1 MKAKAVCFFCF
12 RKLWQTCAIILVLLA
27 VIVSILKYTLPYAN
41 DYKGNI
47 ETYLHDKFAISLSIG
62 EISASWQGNGPALV
76 LEDLSFKDNETAPIS
91 LTIAKTSLELN
102 LWESLKS
109 FQLKSNYFVINGFH
123 TSVKVE
129 NLLQSNDEEEVSFE
143 QKELIEEL
151 FLGETGHF
159 AIENS
164 SISFILED
172 GKERKLLLKNI
183 VWQNENEQH
192 LGSGSLALPGIS
204 VGNFDARIALTGD
217 TIEQVAGNMYVH
229 ANKVDVSNWLAQYIN
244 TEKQQLHSDINL
256 QAWLK
261 LNKGLVSDVKMQ
273 WLPSFVRWQRE
284 EQSQQV
290 SLSEGGFHLY
300 PEQNSWHLKSTG
312 LTFNSNDKA
321 WPSLEFEAQ
330 LGKQNKVWLQQVDLE
345 LLSNLAGLSNFND
358 LEALLARQPSGQI
371 DQAYL
376 SFSSAQHWQLW
387 FEANNIGWQEL
398 NSVPAA
404 QALRVD
410 GLLTQSRGRINL
422 FGENGTLITG
432 ESFSGDINYNQLN
445 IELDLAKRTNGWQIN
460 SDNIW
465 FDNNE
470 VTLAAELQISL
481 GDEPRLDLYAEAF
494 ASDAKIAGHYFPL
507 KAMSPGLVSYL
518 NGAIKGGEV
527 SKAQV
532 LFAGP
537 LSGFPFTDGSGQF
550 DVLAQIVNAT
560 YQFDPN
566 WPTVTN
572 ANIQL
577 HFANERMDIYSQQ
590 GQLVNLE
597 LGNSVKVSIADL
609 MNADELIVQIDKKAP
624 MEKLHDFFA
633 ATPIANPLA
642 NIFEVVQGKGEVEA
656 SIELLVGDKFKG
668 GASVSG
674 KVALKD
680 LPLYIANSGIELEK
694 LNGELTFKNDNIRLN
709 NATATWLGM
718 PIKIDYNS
726 QSEAKDYT
734 ANINIKAQLDA
745 DTLIAKAQGIL
756 KGYLSGQSE
765 VDIGLTLNF
774 TEQGFNYRAQVNS
787 ELLGLTSTLPAPYN
801 KTSQQVWPLDGVV
814 QGDDISNLITANAN
828 QQLFFNAILES
839 GKPQFS
845 NVNIVLGKQDL
856 GLNQKDLS
864 VNINLEKTKLSPW
877 IELIDQIIHAAQSKP
892 DTQSQGIMPPLSE
905 VVANINTLDA
915 SNIIFNDF
923 EMRLAPAQS
932 DLFLKLNAKE
942 LRAGVYIPTSQPSQ
956 PIRINADY
964 LRLNFAEKVEQALEV
979 TDVLPKEDLNWLTKV
994 PAIEFECSDCKI
1006 SSYQLDKVS
1015 ASLVGDGKR
1024 LSISELVVDKGD
1036 HILRTSGQW
1045 QNGLTQLSGELKSD
1059 DIGALFDEFDITT
1072 AIKDSKA
1079 DLNYDLTWQAA
1090 PYDFDVK
1097 SLSGEVDWD
1106 LGEGHLTE
1114 ISDGGARVFS
1124 LLSLDSLVRKLKL
1137 DFRDVFS
1144 KGFFYNSMQGTMQL
1158 ENGIA
1163 YTKDTKMDGVPADLT
1178 IKGYANLNTLD
1189 IDYDLAVA
1197 PQVTSSIPVIVA
1209 WMVNPVTGLAALALD
1224 KVIHSARVI
1233 SEINFKVTGKMND
1246 PVVQELDR
1254 KSREVTL
1261 PQAAQNQPQA
1271 STELRLKDA
1280 ELSATQ

>member
-41 DYKGNI
+41 DYKGDI
-47 ETYLHDKFAISLSIG
+47 ETYLHSKFDVSLSIG
-62 EISASWQGNGPALV
+62 SISASWQGSGPALV

-102 LWESLKS
+102 LWESLKTL
-109 FQLKSNYFVINGFH
+109 QLKSNYFVISGFH
-123 TSVKVE
+123 TSVNVG
-129 NLLQSNDEEEVSFE
+129 NLFNGNEQGEVSFE
-143 QKELIEEL
+143 QKELIEGL

-164 SISFILED
+164 SVNFILED
-172 GKERKLLLKNI
+172 GKERKVMLKNI
-183 VWQNENEQH
+183 TWQNEDKKH

-204 VGNFDARIALTGD
+204 VGNFDARIALSGKTLEKVIGD
-217 TIEQVAGNMYVH
+217 MYVQ
-229 ANKVDVSNWLAQYIN
+229 ANKVDVSNWLAQYI
-244 TEKQQLHSDINL
+244 TSEKQQLHSDINL
-256 QAWLK
+256 QAWFK
-261 LNKGLVSDVKMQ
+261 LEKGLFSDIKVQ
-273 WLPSFVRWQRE
+273 WLPSFVRWQYE
-284 EQSQQV
+284 EKNQQV

-300 PEQNSWHLKSTG
+300 PEQNGWRLKSTG
-312 LTFNSNDKA
+312 LTFASNSKA
-321 WPSLEFEAQ
+321 WPSLEFEAK
-330 LGKQNKVWLQQVDLE
+330 LDAQNKVWLQQVDLE
-345 LLSNLAGLSNFND
+345 LLNNLAGLTNFTGLAPF
-358 LEALLARQPSGQI
+358 LEREPSGLI
-371 DQAYL
+371 KQAYL
-376 SFSSAQHWQLW
+376 KFESVEQWQLW
-387 FEANNIGWQEL
+387 FEADNIGWQEL
-398 NSVPAA
+398 DSVPAA
-404 QALRVD
+404 QELRVS
-410 GLLTQSRGRINL
+410 GLVNQASGRISL
-422 FGENGTLITG
+422 FGENGTLVTG
-432 ESFSGDINYNQLN
+432 ENFSNDIQYNQIN
-445 IELDLAKRTNGWQIN
+445 IDLDLVNRKEGWHIS
-460 SDNIW
+460 SDEIW

-470 VTLAAELQISL
+470 ITLAAEMQLSL
-481 GDEPRLDLYAEAF
+481 GDTPRLDLYAEAF
-494 ASDAKIAGHYFPL
+494 APDASIAGHYFPL
-507 KAMSPGLVSYL
+507 KAMSPELVSYL

-550 DVLAQIVNAT
+550 DVLAQIDNAT
-560 YQFDPN
+560 YEFDLD
-566 WPTVTN
+566 WPAVTN
-572 ANIQL
+572 ANVQL

-590 GQLVNLE
+590 GKLVNLDI
-597 LGNSVKVSIADL
+597 GHSVQVSIADL
-609 MNADELIVQIDKKAP
+609 MNADELIVQIDKKAE

-633 ATPIANPLA
+633 ATPIAKPLA
-642 NIFEVVQGKGEVEA
+642 EIFKVVQGKGEADA
-656 SIELLVGDKFKG
+656 SIELLVGSKFKG

-674 KVALKD
+674 KVNLND
-680 LPLYIANSGIELEK
+680 LPVFIATPGIELK
-694 LNGELTFKNDNIRLN
+694 NLTGELNFINDNITLK
-709 NATATWLGM
+709 NATAKWLGM
-718 PIKIDYNS
+718 PLNINYSSKSD
-726 QSEAKDYT
+726 AKNYQ
-734 ANINIKAQLDA
+734 ANIDINAKVDA
-745 DTLIAKAQGIL
+745 DTLIDSGQGIL
-756 KGYLSGQSE
+756 KNYLSGQSD
-765 VDIGLTLNF
+765 VDIGLVLNF

-787 ELLGLTSTLPAPYN
+787 ELLGLTSNLPAPYN
-801 KTSQQVWPLDGVV
+801 KNSEQAWALDAVV

-828 QQLFFNAILES
+828 QQFYFNAILEN
-839 GKPQFS
+839 GKSQFS
-845 NVNIVLGKQDL
+845 NAHFVIGKQDL
-856 GLNQKDLS
+856 GLNQKGLS
-864 VNINLEKTKLSPW
+864 VNINLEQSELVPW
-877 IELIDQIIHAAQSKP
+877 FDLIDQIIKAGKANPDKESK
-892 DTQSQGIMPPLSE
+892 GIMPPLNE
-905 VVANINTLDA
+905 VVANVGMLDA

-923 EMRLAPAQS
+923 EMRLAPS
-932 DLFLKLNAKE
+932 KDDLYLKLNAKE
-942 LRAGVYIPTSQPSQ
+942 LRAGVFIPTSQPSQ
-956 PIRINADY
+956 PIRINTDY
-964 LRLNFAEKVEQALEV
+964 LRLNFAQPSEQLIEI
-979 TDVLPKEDLNWLTKV
+979 TDVLPEEDLSWLTKI

-1006 SSYQLDKVS
+1006 DRYQLDKVS
-1015 ASLVGDGKR
+1015 ASLLGDGER
-1024 LSISELVVDKGD
+1024 LSILELVIDKGD
-1036 HILRTSGQW
+1036 HVLRTKGQW
-1045 QNGLTQLSGELKSD
+1045 QNGLTTLNGELKSD
-1059 DIGALFDEFDITT
+1059 DIGALFGEFDITS

-1097 SLSGEVDWD
+1097 TLSGQIEWD

-1144 KGFFYNSMQGTMQL
+1144 KGFFYNSMQGSMQL

-1246 PVVQELDR
+1246 PIVQELDR

-1271 STELRLKDA
+1271 SVDLKLKDA
-1280 ELSATQ
+1280 QVTVAQ